1 MDKLIPA
8 DFAADA
14 DFLGDHSRRVF
25 IKGLGYV
32 GASLVLATLGGCERL
47 NEQIRNRPVR
57 RMLRTG
63 SAEVDADINTYR
75 QAVQAMK
82 ALAPSNGRSW
92 VAQATI
98 HGTPSGFN
106 QCEHGTNH
114 FFDWHRAYLRFFE
127 MICQNLTGNDRFALP
142 YWNWNQSPAI
152 HPAFLDSASTL
163 FAPRTRTTMAGFTSI
178 SSGQLDIIFNDTN
191 FFTFSDQ
198 IEGTPH
204 NSVHSRIDGTL
215 GQFNSP
221 LDPLF
226 WMHHCMVDY
235 CWYKWNVE
243 MGRNNTDDAAWT
255 NKVNGNFVDGAGN
268 PATAT
273 AAVTVLMPLL
283 AYRYESS
290 AIGSHPASTTSIR
303 TQDEFRTLE
312 ARLRAG
318 ANVRFNVSQR
328 VRLAEQASIAP
339 DRPASFRAPGS
350 TDSFRQIV
358 ESQTGPTRLF
368 VTVDAPLPPT
378 TDFFVRVYVNLP
390 SANASTPMS
399 DPHYAGSFAFFGQ
412 PAPDAAGQAPAHR
425 HQPRFLV
432 NVTETLQ
439 RLRAAGALSP
449 NEPLSIQLV
458 PTPYDPGT
466 RVTAPLAL
474 NAVDLIATPV
484 IVTTEPAR

>member
-1 MDKLIPA
+1 MDKLLPA
-8 DFAADA
+8 DFAVDA
-14 DFLGDHSRRVF
+14 DYFGDTSRRVF
-25 IKGLGYV
+25 IQGLGWA

-47 NEQIRNRPVR
+47 SEQIRNRPVR
-57 RMLRTG
+57 RRLHTG
-63 SAEVDADINTYR
+63 SAEVDADLNTYR

-82 ALAPSNGRSW
+82 NLPGGNPRSW
-92 VAQATI
+92 LAQATI
-98 HGTPSGFN
+98 HGNTTSFL

-127 MICQNLTGNDRFALP
+127 TICQNLSGNSQFALP
-142 YWNWNQSPAI
+142 YWNWNQDPAI
-152 HPAFLDSASTL
+152 HPAFLDSTSTL
-163 FAPRTRTTMAGFTSI
+163 FASRNRTTMAGFTSI

-191 FFTFSDQ
+191 FFTFSGQ
-198 IEGTPH
+198 VEGTPH
-204 NSVHSRIDGTL
+204 NSVHSRIGGTL

-243 MGRNNTDDAAWT
+243 LGRSNTSDAAWT
-255 NKVNGNFVDGAGN
+255 NHSNGNFFDGAGN

-303 TQDEFRTLE
+303 TQDEFRQLE

-318 ANVRFNVSQR
+318 APVRFTVSQR
-328 VRLAEQASIAP
+328 VRLAEQASLAP
-339 DRPASFRAPGS
+339 DRPASFRAPASTGS
-350 TDSFRQIV
+350 FAQIV
-358 ESQTGPTRLF
+358 ESRTEPEQLF
-368 VTVDAPLPPT
+368 VTVEAPLPPS

-390 SANASTPMS
+390 RANASTPMS
-399 DPHYAGSFAFFGQ
+399 DPHYAGSFAFFGE
-412 PAPDAAGQAPAHR
+412 PAANAGGAAPAHR

-432 NVTETLQ
+432 NVTETLR
-439 RLRAAGALSP
+439 RLREAGALSA

-466 RVTAPLAL
+466 QMAAPLAL
-474 NAVDLIATPV
+474 NAIDLIATPV
-484 IVTTEPAR
+484 IVATESR